1 MKIFKIKIKQKLE
14 EWPDKELKNWL
25 NKEQSTIKFWKEWL
39 TDDTWRQ
46 VFSQILKI
54 KNKQKLEECTDKP
67 LKNWLNP
74 MKFKNKWLASCI

>member
-1 MKIFKIKIKQKLE
+1 MDIKNKQKLE

-25 NKEQSTIKFWKEWL
+25 NNEQSPIKFWKEWL
-39 TDDTWRQ
+39 IVDTWQ
-46 VFSQILKI
+46 HVFSQILKI

-74 MKFKNKWLASCI
+74 MKFKNEWLIECI